1 MMQVERVLKGLKADE
16 SIASDIRSV
25 VCQILRHYRRDGVD
39 HVRPRFLANHH
50 PAPIVSSF
58 ISVDN

>member
-25 VCQILRHYRRDGVD
+25 VCQILRHYPVMGWITSARDFS
-39 HVRPRFLANHH
+39 RIITLLQ
-50 PAPIVSSF
+50 
-58 ISVDN
+58 